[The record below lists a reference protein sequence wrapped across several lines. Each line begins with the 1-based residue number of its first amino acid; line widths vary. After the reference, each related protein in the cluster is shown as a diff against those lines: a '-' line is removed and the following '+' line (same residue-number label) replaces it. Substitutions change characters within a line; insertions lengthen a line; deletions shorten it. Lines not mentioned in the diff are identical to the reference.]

1 MNEID
6 WFGRQFTTHGVSA
19 DPKKLQMIMEAG
31 KPKTTEDVRSLL
43 LAFQYISKFLFDH
56 QETSKSYEEIPK
68 EIPSQNHSATF

>member
-43 LAFQYISKFLFDH
+43 MTCQYNAKFLFDH
-56 QETSKSYEEIPK
+56 PETSQSY
-68 EIPSQNHSATF
+68 